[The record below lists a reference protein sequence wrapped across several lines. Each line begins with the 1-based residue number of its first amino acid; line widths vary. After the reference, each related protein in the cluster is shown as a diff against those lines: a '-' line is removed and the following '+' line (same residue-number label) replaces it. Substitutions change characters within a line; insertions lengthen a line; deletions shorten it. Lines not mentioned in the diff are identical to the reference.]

1 MIDIPALYE
10 FTYEEDRA
18 IRRNLPQTS
27 TFCYESVWGGKSH
40 WYIKQP
46 KIDSLIEQNVD
57 LRTAFQLAFK
67 KPMSETLLEKQKH
80 HYKIYEF
87 LGDSPNLGDLTDNP
101 WRFPYDID
109 FTFMLTQKLAKRTL
123 PKVQGKPTSTEYYQS
138 YDPVT
143 GVYDNIIARVDFDLT
158 YDVLGFI
165 TKKEALLKFYKSDGS
180 VDHTRFKDIG
190 RSYDAIYDAEYRI
203 KEGVLRRQSIV
214 DNLQLPILGVLQ
226 AVFPDTPMTAVVQL
240 GRDFLDRYEREFD
253 LFIKASKKD
262 IIEMITSAPDTW
274 LEAPFPPA
282 GPGVTV
288 RQYLIFELSI
298 SY

>member
-1 MIDIPALYE
+1 MSDIPKLYE
-10 FTYEEDRA
+10 FTYAEDRD
-18 IRRNLPQTS
+18 IRKELGLR
-27 TFCYESVWGGKSH
+27 TFCYEVRMGSGSRWFIKRPEIDELIEKNVNLNAGFNKVFGKSFEAV
-40 WYIKQP
+40 
-46 KIDSLIEQNVD
+46 L
-57 LRTAFQLAFK
+57 
-67 KPMSETLLEKQKH
+67 SEKERA

-87 LGDSPNLGDLTDNP
+87 LGDSPNLGELADNP

-109 FTFMLTQKLAKRTL
+109 FTIMLPKKLEKKTL
-123 PKVQGKPTSTEYYQS
+123 PKVQGKPTSVEYYEK

-143 GVYDNIIARVDFDLT
+143 GIYENIIARIDFELS
-158 YDVLGFI
+158 YDPLGFI
-165 TKKEALLKFYKSDGS
+165 TERKELLRFYRSDNS
-180 VDHTRFKDIG
+180 VSTEFKNIG
-190 RSYDAIYDAEYRI
+190 RAFDPIYDAEYRI

-226 AVFPDTPMTAVVQL
+226 AVYSTIPLTEVVEM

-262 IIEMITSAPDTW
+262 IITEITNATDPW
-274 LEAPFPPA
+274 LDVPFPPA

-288 RQYLIFELSI
+288 RMYIISELSI